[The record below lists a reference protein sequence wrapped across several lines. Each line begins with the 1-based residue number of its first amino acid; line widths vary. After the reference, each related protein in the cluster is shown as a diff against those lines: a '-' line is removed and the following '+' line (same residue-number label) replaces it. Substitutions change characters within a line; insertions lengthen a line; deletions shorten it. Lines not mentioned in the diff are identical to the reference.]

1 MQDAFS
7 LREKLSGASEATRL
21 DVLAR
26 LVAAGDQAAFE
37 SIYLETVDGIFG
49 YVRGQCRNAATA
61 EDLVANVYLKA
72 WKSAASYRQGSNNYR
87 KWLFTIARNELVDH
101 WRRDRQWSPL
111 DDLNLPDHAEE
122 TQPMPGHEDAS
133 AIAEALTR
141 LNAEQR
147 EVVVLRFF
155 NELSHAEIAQI
166 LGKREGAVRA
176 QLLRALRQMRKA
188 MHHAAS

>member
-7 LREKLSGASEATRL
+7 LRQKLSRASGTTRL

-26 LVAAGDQAAFE
+26 LIASGDETAFE
-37 SIYLETVDGIFG
+37 TIYLETVDRVYA
-49 YVRGQCRNAATA
+49 YVRGQCRNDASA
-61 EDLVANVYLKA
+61 EDIVANVYLKA
-72 WKSAASYRQGSNNYR
+72 WKSAATYRHGSNNYQR
-87 KWLFTIARNELVDH
+87 WLFTIARNALIDH
-101 WRRDRQWSPL
+101 WRRNREVSPF
-111 DDLNLPDHAEE
+111 DDLNFPDIAS
-122 TQPMPGHEDAS
+122 DAS
-133 AIAEALTR
+133 ESAVEEDYSMVSEALNR

-188 MHHAAS
+188 IGNAAT

>member
-7 LREKLSGASEATRL
+7 LRQKLTRASGQTRL
-21 DVLAR
+21 DILAR
-26 LVAAGDQAAFE
+26 LVASGDEAAFE
-37 SIYLETVDGIFG
+37 AIYLETVDAVYG
-49 YVRGQCRNAATA
+49 YLRGQCRNDATA

-87 KWLFTIARNELVDH
+87 RWLFTIARNELIDY
-101 WRRDRQWSPL
+101 WRRNRELSPF
-111 DDLNLPDHAEE
+111 DDLNFPDNAVDPGDAALEE
-122 TQPMPGHEDAS
+122 DYS
-133 AIAEALTR
+133 AVSEALAR

-147 EVVVLRFF
+147 EVIVLRFF
-155 NELSHAEIAQI
+155 NELSHAEIARI

-188 MHHAAS
+188 IGNAAT